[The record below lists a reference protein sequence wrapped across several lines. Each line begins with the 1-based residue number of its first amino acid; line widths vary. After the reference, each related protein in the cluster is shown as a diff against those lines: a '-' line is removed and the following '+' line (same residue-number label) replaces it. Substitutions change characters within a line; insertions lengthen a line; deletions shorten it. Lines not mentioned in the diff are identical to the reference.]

1 MSNLAELDLPI
12 LDWTDEALRGDE
24 FHERMEALA
33 SENWLAGSEPG
44 WIFVL
49 DREAASHFL
58 RSKAVVFPSAVVAA
72 AFGITDGPLAEAIR
86 KNIIST
92 EGADHGRLR
101 NLVNPSFTP
110 RAADRWRPMMRG
122 HLEEIFRPLE
132 GGGEHEFVGT
142 VAKRYPSMAIASVV
156 GAPVE
161 DAPRLHRWATWFQR
175 QFDPA
180 AIMAHRVE
188 IEAAIVE
195 FTAYATELIEARR
208 DDPGDDLISTLL
220 QETHEGDRLSDDEC
234 LNLIMNVLAGG
245 VDTTQAQL
253 AHGIRLFAR
262 HPDEWQRLRE
272 NPDLVPRAVEE
283 LLRFEPITPFTARMT
298 TEEVV
303 FRDVTFPEGTVLM
316 ISTFTAN
323 RDAEAYSEPFRFDVA
338 ADRGKSKPMTF
349 GAGIHNCLGASLARA
364 ELQEALWFLA
374 PRMPGLEASGEPRFE
389 SVAGVYGL
397 EELPIRFEAPPPK
410 G

>member
-1 MSNLAELDLPI
+1 MPALAELDLPI

-24 FHERMEALA
+24 FHQRMEALA
-33 SENWLAGSEPG
+33 GQGWLAGSEPG

-49 DREAASHFL
+49 DREAANHFL
-58 RSKAVVFPSAVVAA
+58 RSKEVVFPSAVVAA
-72 AFGITDGPLAEAIR
+72 AFGITEGPLAEAIR

-110 RAADRWRPMMRG
+110 RAADRWRPLMRE
-122 HLEEIFRPLE
+122 HLAEIFKPLEE
-132 GGGEHEFVGT
+132 GGEHEFVGA
-142 VAKRYPSMAIASVV
+142 VAKRYPSMTIASVV
-156 GAPVE
+156 GAPVS
-161 DAPRLHRWATWFQR
+161 DAPRLHSWATWFQR

-180 AIMAHRVE
+180 AILASRAE

-195 FTAYATELIEARR
+195 FTAYATELIESRR

-220 QETHEGDRLSDDEC
+220 EATHEGDRLSDDEC

-262 HPDEWQRLRE
+262 HPEQWELLRSD
-272 NPDLVPRAVEE
+272 PSLIPRAVEE
-283 LLRFEPITPFTARMT
+283 MLRFEPITPFTARMT
-298 TEEVV
+298 TEEVIH
-303 FRDVTFPEGTVLM
+303 RDVTIPANTVLM
-316 ISTFTAN
+316 ISTFAAN
-323 RDAEAYSEPFRFDVA
+323 RDAETYDEPLRFDMA
-338 ADRGKSKPMTF
+338 ADRGKAKPFTF

-364 ELQEALWFLA
+364 ELQEALEFLA
-374 PRMPGLEASGEPRFE
+374 PRMPNLELAGEPVYE

-397 EELPIRFEAPPPK
+397 EELPVRF

>member
-1 MSNLAELDLPI
+1 MPALADLDLPF
-12 LDWTDEALRGDE
+12 LDWTDENLRGDE

-33 SENWLAGSEPG
+33 ADSWLAGSEPG
-44 WIFVL
+44 WTFVL
-49 DREAASHFL
+49 DREAASFFL
-58 RSKAVVFPSAVVAA
+58 RSKQVVFPSAVVAA
-72 AFGITDGPLAEAIR
+72 AFGITEGPLAEAIR
-86 KNIIST
+86 KNIISI

-110 RAADRWRPMMRG
+110 RAADRWREIMRD
-122 HLEEIFRPLE
+122 HLAEIFNSLE
-132 GGGEHEFVGT
+132 GGGEVEFVDA
-142 VAKRYPSMAIASVV
+142 VAKRYPSQLIASVV

-161 DAPRLHRWATWFQR
+161 DAPRLHNWATWFQR

-180 AIMAHRVE
+180 AIIASRNE
-188 IEAAIVE
+188 IESAIVE

-208 DDPGDDLISTLL
+208 GDPGDDLISTLL
-220 QETHEGDRLSDDEC
+220 NATHEGDRLSDDEC

-253 AHGIRLFAR
+253 AQGIRLFAR
-262 HPDEWQRLRE
+262 YPEQWELVRSD
-272 NPDLVPRAVEE
+272 PTLVPRAVEE

-298 TEEVV
+298 TEEVSY
-303 FRDVTFPEGTVLM
+303 RDVTVPADTVLM
-316 ISTFTAN
+316 ISTFAAN
-323 RDAEAYSEPFRFDVA
+323 RDAAAYAEPFSFDVA
-338 ADRGKSKPMTF
+338 PDRGKSKPMTF

-374 PRMPGLEASGEPRFE
+374 PRMPNLRLAGEPVYE

-397 EELPIRFEAPPPK
+397 EELAIRF

>member
-1 MSNLAELDLPI
+1 MPALADLDLPF
-12 LDWTDEALRGDE
+12 LDWTDDALRGDE
-24 FHERMEALA
+24 FHDRMEALA
-33 SENWLAGSEPG
+33 AESWLAGSEPG

-49 DREAASHFL
+49 DREAANFFL
-58 RSKAVVFPSAVVAA
+58 RSKQVVFPSAVVAA

-110 RAADRWRPMMRG
+110 RAADRWRPIMRE
-122 HLEEIFRPLE
+122 HLAEIFVPLSD
-132 GGGEHEFVGT
+132 GGEIEFVDA
-142 VAKRYPSMAIASVV
+142 VAKRYPSMLIASVV

-161 DAPRLHRWATWFQR
+161 DAPRLHNWATWFQR

-180 AIMAHRVE
+180 AILASRDE
-188 IEAAIVE
+188 IESAIVE
-195 FTAYATELIEARR
+195 FTAYATDLIEARR
-208 DDPGDDLISTLL
+208 GDPGDDLISTLL
-220 QETHEGDRLSDDEC
+220 NATHEGDRLSDDEC
-234 LNLIMNVLAGG
+234 LHLVMNVLAGG

-253 AHGIRLFAR
+253 AQGIRLFAR
-262 HPDEWQRLRE
+262 FPHQWE
-272 NPDLVPRAVEE
+272 LVRQDPELVRSAVEE

-298 TEEVV
+298 SEEVEHRGV
-303 FRDVTFPEGTVLM
+303 AIPSGTVLM
-316 ISTFTAN
+316 ISTFAAN
-323 RDAEAYSEPFRFDVA
+323 RDAATYEEPFEFDVR
-338 ADRGKSKPMTF
+338 ADRGKAKPMTF

-364 ELQEALWFLA
+364 ELQEGLTFLA
-374 PRMPGLEASGEPRFE
+374 PRMPNLELTQEPVYE

-397 EELPIRFEAPPPK
+397 EELRIRF

>member
-1 MSNLAELDLPI
+1 MPALSELDLPL
-12 LDWTDEALRGDE
+12 LDYSDESLRGDE
-24 FHERMEALA
+24 FHDRIEGLA
-33 SENWLAGSEPG
+33 AKGWLATSEPG
-44 WIFVL
+44 WVFVL
-49 DREAASHFL
+49 DREAANHFL

-72 AFGITDGPLAEAIR
+72 AFGITEGPLADAIR

-110 RAADRWRPMMRG
+110 RASDRWRPIMRE
-122 HLEEIFRPLE
+122 HLEEIFAPLD
-132 GGGEHEFVGT
+132 GGGEHEFVGA
-142 VAKRYPSMAIASVV
+142 VAKRYPSMTIASVV

-161 DAPRLHRWATWFQR
+161 DAPRLHEWATWFQR
-175 QFDPA
+175 QFDPT
-180 AIMAHRVE
+180 AILTSRAE

-195 FTAYATELIEARR
+195 FTEYATALIEARR
-208 DDPGDDLISTLL
+208 GDPGDDLISTLL
-220 QETHEGDRLSDDEC
+220 TATHEGDRLSDDEC

-245 VDTTQAQL
+245 VDTTQGQL

-262 HPDEWQRLRE
+262 YPDEWERVRADAELI
-272 NPDLVPRAVEE
+272 PRAVEE

-303 FRDVTFPEGTVLM
+303 FRDVAFPADTVLM
-316 ISTFTAN
+316 ISTFAAN
-323 RDAEAYSEPFRFDVA
+323 RDAETYERPLRFDVS
-338 ADRGKSKPMTF
+338 ADRAKAKPMTF

-364 ELQEALWFLA
+364 ELQEALAHLA
-374 PRMPGLEASGEPRFE
+374 PRMPNLELAGEPVYE

-397 EELPIRFEAPPPK
+397 EELPIRF

>member
-1 MSNLAELDLPI
+1 MPALAELDLPF
-12 LDWTDEALRGDE
+12 LDWTDEAFKGDE
-24 FHERMEALA
+24 FHERMETLA
-33 SENWLAGSEPG
+33 AEDWLAGSEPG

-58 RSKAVVFPSAVVAA
+58 RSKAVVFPSAVVAQ
-72 AFGITDGPLAEAIR
+72 AFGINDGPLADAIR
-86 KNIIST
+86 KNIISI

-110 RAADRWRPMMRG
+110 RAADRWREVARE
-122 HLEEIFRPLE
+122 HLAEIFAPLE

-142 VAKRYPSMAIASVV
+142 VAKRYPSMTIASVV

-161 DAPRLHRWATWFQR
+161 DAPRLHNWATWFQR

-180 AIMAHRVE
+180 AIMAHRDE

-195 FTAYATELIEARR
+195 FTEYATALIEAKR
-208 DDPGDDLISTLL
+208 DDPGEDLISTLL
-220 QETHEGDRLSDDEC
+220 TATHEGDRLSDDEC

-262 HPDEWQRLRE
+262 YPEQWERIRSDPQLI
-272 NPDLVPRAVEE
+272 PRAVEE

-303 FRDVTFPEGTVLM
+303 FREVAFPANTVLM
-316 ISTFTAN
+316 ISTFVGN
-323 RDAEAYSEPFRFDVA
+323 RDTETYDEPFTFDVT
-338 ADRGKSKPMTF
+338 ADRGKAKPMTF

-364 ELQEALWFLA
+364 ELQEALTYLA
-374 PRMPGLEASGEPRFE
+374 PRMPNLELTGDPVYE

-397 EELPIRFEAPPPK
+397 EELPIRF

>member
-1 MSNLAELDLPI
+1 MPALAELELPR

-24 FHERMEALA
+24 FHRRMEGLA
-33 SENWLAGSEPG
+33 AQGWLADSEPG

-49 DREAASHFL
+49 DREAANHFL
-58 RSKAVVFPSAVVAA
+58 RSKEVVFPSAVVAA

-110 RAADRWRPMMRG
+110 RAADRWRPVMRE
-122 HLEEIFRPLE
+122 HLTEIFEPLKK
-132 GGGEHEFVGT
+132 GGEHEFVGA
-142 VAKRYPSMAIASVV
+142 VAKRYPSMTIASVV
-156 GAPVE
+156 GAPVA
-161 DAPRLHRWATWFQR
+161 DAPRLHGWATWFQR

-180 AIMAHRVE
+180 AILASRAA

-195 FTAYATELIEARR
+195 FTAYATALIEARR
-208 DDPGDDLISTLL
+208 GDPGDDLISTLL
-220 QETHEGDRLSDDEC
+220 TATHEGDRLSDDEC
-234 LNLIMNVLAGG
+234 LHLIMNVLAGG

-253 AHGIRLFAR
+253 AHGMRLFAR
-262 HPDEWQRLRE
+262 HPEQWE
-272 NPDLVPRAVEE
+272 LVRSDPELIPRAVEE

-298 TEEVV
+298 TEDVI
-303 FRDVTFPEGTVLM
+303 FRDVTIPANTVLM
-316 ISTFTAN
+316 ISTFVAN
-323 RDAEAYSEPFRFDVA
+323 RDAGAYDEPLRFDVE
-338 ADRGKSKPMTF
+338 ADRGKAKPFTF

-364 ELQEALWFLA
+364 ELQEALAFLA
-374 PRMPGLEASGEPRFE
+374 PRMPSLDLAGEPVYE

-397 EELPIRFEAPPPK
+397 EELPVRF

>member
-1 MSNLAELDLPI
+1 MPALAELDLPI

-24 FHERMEALA
+24 FHRRMESLA
-33 SENWLAGSEPG
+33 AAGWLAGSEPG

-49 DREAASHFL
+49 DREAANHFL
-58 RSKAVVFPSAVVAA
+58 RSKSVVFPSAVVAA
-72 AFGITDGPLAEAIR
+72 AFGITEGPLADAIR
-86 KNIIST
+86 KNIISI
-92 EGADHGRLR
+92 EGTDHRRLR

-110 RAADRWRPMMRG
+110 RAADGWRLVMRE
-122 HLEEIFRPLE
+122 HLAEIFEPLA
-132 GGGEHEFVGT
+132 GGGEHEFVGA
-142 VAKRYPSMAIASVV
+142 VAKRYPSMTIASVV
-156 GAPVE
+156 GAPVS
-161 DAPRLHRWATWFQR
+161 DAPRLHGWATWFQR

-180 AIMAHRVE
+180 AIIASRTE

-195 FTAYATELIEARR
+195 FTSYATELIEARR

-220 QETHEGDRLSDDEC
+220 GATHEGDRLSDDEC

-262 HPDEWQRLRE
+262 YPEQWERVRAEPELI
-272 NPDLVPRAVEE
+272 PRAVEE

-303 FRDVTFPEGTVLM
+303 YRDVTFPANAVLM
-316 ISTFTAN
+316 ISTFAAN
-323 RDAEAYSEPFRFDVA
+323 RDPETYAEPLRFDVSE
-338 ADRGKSKPMTF
+338 DRGKSKPFTF

-364 ELQEALWFLA
+364 ELQEALTFLA
-374 PRMPGLEASGEPRFE
+374 PRMPNLELTGEPVYE

-397 EELPIRFEAPPPK
+397 EELPIRF

>member
-1 MSNLAELDLPI
+1 VPALADLDLPF
-12 LDWTDEALRGDE
+12 LDWTDDALRGDE
-24 FHERMEALA
+24 FHNRMEALA
-33 SENWLAGSEPG
+33 AESWLAGSEPG

-49 DREAASHFL
+49 DREAANFFL
-58 RSKAVVFPSAVVAA
+58 RSKQVVFPSAVVAA

-110 RAADRWRPMMRG
+110 RAADRWRPLMRE
-122 HLEEIFRPLE
+122 HLAEIFVPLE
-132 GGGEHEFVGT
+132 GGGEFEFVDA
-142 VAKRYPSMAIASVV
+142 VAKRYPSMLIASVV
-156 GAPVE
+156 GAPVA
-161 DAPRLHRWATWFQR
+161 DAPRLHNWATWFQR

-180 AIMAHRVE
+180 AIMASRDE

-195 FTAYATELIEARR
+195 FTAYATDLIEARR
-208 DDPGDDLISTLL
+208 GDPGDDLISTLL
-220 QETHEGDRLSDDEC
+220 TATHEGDRLSDDEC
-234 LNLIMNVLAGG
+234 LNLVMNVLAGG

-262 HPDEWQRLRE
+262 HPDTWERLRSD
-272 NPDLVPRAVEE
+272 PDLVPRAVEE
-283 LLRFEPITPFTARMT
+283 ILRFEPITPFTARMT
-298 TEEVV
+298 TE
-303 FRDVTFPEGTVLM
+303 DVEHRGITIPSGTVLM
-316 ISTFTAN
+316 ISTFAAN
-323 RDAEAYSEPFRFDVA
+323 RDQTTYEEPFTFDIE
-338 ADRGKSKPMTF
+338 ADRGKARPMTF

-364 ELQEALWFLA
+364 ELQEALAFLA
-374 PRMPGLEASGEPRFE
+374 PRMPNLELAGEPVYE

-397 EELPIRFEAPPPK
+397 EELPVRF

>member
-1 MSNLAELDLPI
+1 MPALAELDLPF
-12 LDWTDEALRGDE
+12 LDWTDDALRGDE
-24 FHERMEALA
+24 FHRRMEALA
-33 SENWLAGSEPG
+33 AESWLAGSEPG
-44 WIFVL
+44 WTFVL
-49 DREAASHFL
+49 DRDAANHFL
-58 RSKAVVFPSAVVAA
+58 RSKQVVFPSAVVAA
-72 AFGITDGPLAEAIR
+72 AFGITEGPLAEAIR
-86 KNIIST
+86 KNIISI

-110 RAADRWRPMMRG
+110 RAADRWRPLMRD
-122 HLEEIFRPLE
+122 HLAEIFEPLE
-132 GGGEHEFVGT
+132 GGGEHEFVEA
-142 VAKRYPSMAIASVV
+142 VAKRYPSMLIASVV
-156 GAPVE
+156 GAPLK
-161 DAPRLHRWATWFQR
+161 DAPRLHTWATWFQR

-180 AIMAHRVE
+180 AIMASRDE

-195 FTAYATELIEARR
+195 FEAYATALIEARR
-208 DDPGDDLISTLL
+208 DNPGDDLISTLL
-220 QETHEGDRLSDDEC
+220 SATHEGDRLSDDEC

-262 HPDEWQRLRE
+262 FPEQWEMVRSD
-272 NPDLVPRAVEE
+272 PDLVPRAVEE
-283 LLRFEPITPFTARMT
+283 MLRFEPITPFTARMT

-303 FRDVTFPEGTVLM
+303 YREVTIPPNTVLM
-316 ISTFTAN
+316 ISTFAAN
-323 RDAEAYSEPFRFDVA
+323 RDAATYEQPFEFDVGS
-338 ADRGKSKPMTF
+338 DRGKAKPMTF

-374 PRMPGLEASGEPRFE
+374 PRMPDLELAGEPVYE

-397 EELPIRFEAPPPK
+397 EELPVRFGP

>member
-1 MSNLAELDLPI
+1 MPALAELDLPF
-12 LDWTDEALRGDE
+12 LDWTDDALRGDE
-24 FHERMEALA
+24 FHTRMEALA
-33 SENWLAGSEPG
+33 AESWLAGSEPG
-44 WIFVL
+44 WVFVL
-49 DREAASHFL
+49 DREAANHFL
-58 RSKAVVFPSAVVAA
+58 RSKQVVFPSAVVAA

-110 RAADRWRPMMRG
+110 RAADRWRPVMRE
-122 HLEEIFRPLE
+122 HLAEIFAPLV
-132 GGGEHEFVGT
+132 GGGEHEFVEA
-142 VAKRYPSMAIASVV
+142 VAKRYPSMLIASVV
-156 GAPVE
+156 GAPVT
-161 DAPRLHRWATWFQR
+161 DAPRLHGWATWFQR

-180 AIMAHRVE
+180 AIMASRTE

-195 FTAYATELIEARR
+195 FTAYATELTDARR
-208 DDPGDDLISTLL
+208 GDPGDDLISTLL
-220 QETHEGDRLSDDEC
+220 TATYEGDRLSDDEC

-253 AHGIRLFAR
+253 AHGMRLFAR
-262 HPDEWQRLRE
+262 YPEQWELVRND
-272 NPDLVPRAVEE
+272 PDLVPRAVEE

-298 TEEVV
+298 TEDVV
-303 FRDVTFPEGTVLM
+303 HRDVTIPADTVLM
-316 ISTFTAN
+316 ISTFAAN
-323 RDAEAYSEPFRFDVA
+323 RDAATYDEPFTFDVA
-338 ADRGKSKPMTF
+338 PDRGKAKPMTF

-374 PRMPGLEASGEPRFE
+374 PRMPGLELAGEPVYE

-397 EELPIRFEAPPPK
+397 EELPIRF
-410 G
+410 GS